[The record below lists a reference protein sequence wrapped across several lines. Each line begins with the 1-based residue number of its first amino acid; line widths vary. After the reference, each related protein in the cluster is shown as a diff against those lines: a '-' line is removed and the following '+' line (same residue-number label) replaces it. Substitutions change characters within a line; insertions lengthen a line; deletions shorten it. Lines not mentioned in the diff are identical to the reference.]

1 MVRGDQTL
9 SKLNYMDKMNN
20 RLAITIG
27 VLSIILTVGCE
38 APQKEIVMPET
49 DLKSENLIPMPS
61 SIIATN
67 SGFRL
72 DQYTRI
78 ETNSKNESLQQVASY
93 LTDKIAEKTGL
104 RLDTNAAEGQ
114 TGDAVIYLFQQEE
127 KIWPN
132 DEAYTLYIKKD
143 SLILE
148 APTAKAA
155 FRGVQ
160 TIRQLI
166 PEISNDTLSENS
178 IWPIST
184 GTIEDHPN
192 FEYRGSML
200 DVARHFFSVEDVKK
214 YIDLLAYYKINVLHL
229 HLSDDQGWRI
239 EIKSWPKLTE
249 IGGSTEVGGEA
260 GGFFTQED
268 YKDIVAYAEECYMMI
283 VPEIDMPGHTNAASV
298 SYPFLDGTGKTPQ
311 LYQGTRV
318 GFSTFDT
325 RKDTVYSFID
335 DVVRE
340 ISAISPGPYFHIG
353 GDESHAT
360 KKADYLYFVNRVE
373 KIVQKHG
380 KQMIGWDEVAQADL
394 DSTSIAQ
401 FWDNERNAKMAIEK
415 GMKVIL
421 SPAKKTYLDM
431 QYDTLSKHGLHW
443 AAYIPVDTAYVWTPE
458 TYVDQIPK
466 DMILGVE
473 APLWSETISNIEELE
488 YLAFP
493 RVIGYSELS
502 WSLEEN
508 RDWENFRVRLAN
520 QAPFLDMM
528 NVKYYA
534 SPRIDWV
541 KSNRAYKEILK
552 D

>member
-1 MVRGDQTL
+1 
-9 SKLNYMDKMNN
+9 MNK
-20 RLAITIG
+20 RLTIIIA
-27 VLSIILTVGCE
+27 VLSIIISVGCE
-38 APQKEIVMPET
+38 APKKEIPMPES
-49 DLKSENLIPMPS
+49 DLTSENLIPMPS

-78 ETNSKNESLQQVASY
+78 EISPNNDSLQEVAGY
-93 LTDKIAEKTGL
+93 LTDKIAQKTGL
-104 RLDTNAAEGQ
+104 RLDTSIEESQNNE
-114 TGDAVIYLFQQEE
+114 AVIYLFQKED
-127 KIWPN
+127 KPWLN
-132 DEAYTLYIKKD
+132 DEAYTLTISKD

-166 PEISNDTLSENS
+166 PEISNDTLAEHS
-178 IWPIST
+178 IWPIAT
-184 GTIEDHPN
+184 GIIEDHPN

-268 YKDIVAYAEECYMMI
+268 YKDIVAYAAARYMMI

-340 ISAISPGPYFHIG
+340 ISAITPGPYFHIG

-401 FWDNERNAKMAIEK
+401 FWDNARNAKMAIDK

-473 APLWSETISNIEELE
+473 APLWSETISNIDELE

-520 QAPFLDMM
+520 QTPFLDMM
-528 NVKYYA
+528 DVKYYA

>member
-1 MVRGDQTL
+1 M
-9 SKLNYMDKMNN
+9 NNMNN
-20 RLAITIG
+20 RLAKTIG
-27 VLSIILTVGCE
+27 VLSIILSMGCE
-38 APQKEIVMPET
+38 APKKEIPMPET
-49 DLKSENLIPMPS
+49 DLTSENLIPMPS
-61 SIIATN
+61 SIVATN

-78 ETNSKNESLQQVASY
+78 ETSPDNAGLQEVASY

-104 RLDTNAAEGQ
+104 RLDTSIDESQNNE
-114 TGDAVIYLFQQEE
+114 AVIYLLQKED
-127 KIWPN
+127 KTWPN
-132 DEAYTLYIKKD
+132 DEAYTLSIKKD

-166 PEISNDTLSENS
+166 PEISNDTLAEHS

-184 GTIEDHPN
+184 GIIEDHPN

-229 HLSDDQGWRI
+229 HLTDDQGWRI

-268 YKDIVAYAEECYMMI
+268 YKEIVAYAATRYMMI

-340 ISAISPGPYFHIG
+340 ISAITPGPYFHIG

-360 KKADYLYFVNRVE
+360 KKEDYIYFVNKVE
-373 KIVQKHG
+373 KIVQKYE
-380 KQMIGWDEVAQADL
+380 KIMIGWDEIVTADV
-394 DSTSIAQ
+394 DSESIAQ
-401 FWDNERNAKMAIEK
+401 FWADESNATTAIKK

-421 SPAKKTYLDM
+421 SPAKKAYLDM
-431 QYDTLSKHGLHW
+431 QYDTLSPYGLHW
-443 AAYIPVDTAYVWTPE
+443 AAYIPVDTAYVWNPE
-458 TYVDQIPK
+458 TYVAQIPK
-466 DMILGVE
+466 NMILGVE
-473 APLWSETISNIEELE
+473 APLWSETISNMEELE

-508 RDWENFRVRLAN
+508 RNWENFRVRLAN
-520 QAPFLDMM
+520 QVPFLDMM
-528 NVKYYA
+528 NVNYYA

>member
-1 MVRGDQTL
+1 MI
-9 SKLNYMDKMNN
+9 KMNF
-20 RLAITIG
+20 RKAATLG
-27 VLSIILTVGCE
+27 VLGIIFSIGCE
-38 APQKEIVMPET
+38 APQKEIAMPET
-49 DLKSENLIPMPS
+49 DLSSENLIPMPS
-61 SIIATN
+61 KIIATN

-72 DQYTRI
+72 DQFTRI
-78 ETNSKNESLQQVASY
+78 ETSSDDESFQVVATY
-93 LTDKIAEKTGL
+93 LTEKIAEKTGL
-104 RLDTNAAEGQ
+104 RLETNAREVE
-114 TGDAVIYLFQQEE
+114 TTDPVIYLLQEE
-127 KIWPN
+127 NKQWLN
-132 DEAYTLYIKKD
+132 EEAYILSIKKD

-148 APTAKAA
+148 VPTAKAA
-155 FRGVQ
+155 FRGIQ

-166 PEISNDTLSENS
+166 PEISNDTLSEHS

-268 YKDIVAYAEECYMMI
+268 YKEIVAYAKVRYMMI

-318 GFSTFDT
+318 GFSTFNT

-360 KKADYLYFVNRVE
+360 SKADYLYFVNRVE

-380 KQMIGWDEVAQADL
+380 KQLIGWDEVAQADL
-394 DSTSIAQ
+394 DSSSIAQ
-401 FWDNERNAKMAIEK
+401 FWDSERNAKMAIQK

-443 AAYIPVDTAYVWTPE
+443 AAYIPVDTAYIWTPE
-458 TYVDQIPK
+458 TYVEQIPK

-502 WSLEEN
+502 WTLEEN

-520 QAPFLDMM
+520 QTPFLDMM
-528 NVKYYA
+528 NVKYYP

>member
-1 MVRGDQTL
+1 M
-9 SKLNYMDKMNN
+9 NKMNN
-20 RLAITIG
+20 RLAKTIG
-27 VLSIILTVGCE
+27 ILCIILSAGCE
-38 APQKEIVMPET
+38 APQKEILMPET
-49 DLKSENLIPMPS
+49 DLTTENLIPKPS
-61 SIIATN
+61 SMIATN

-78 ETNSKNESLQQVASY
+78 ETSPNNTSLQEVATY

-104 RLDTNAAEGQ
+104 RLDSNSQEEQTNDG
-114 TGDAVIYLFQQEE
+114 VIYIFQKEDKQ
-127 KIWPN
+127 WPN
-132 DEAYTLYIKKD
+132 DEAYMLSIKKD

-166 PEISNDTLSENS
+166 PEISNDTLSKHS
-178 IWPIST
+178 IWPIPT
-184 GTIEDHPN
+184 GIIEDHPN

-214 YIDLLAYYKINVLHL
+214 YIELLAYYKINVLHL

-260 GGFFTQED
+260 GGFFTQEE
-268 YKDIVAYAEECYMMI
+268 YKEIVAYAEARHMMI

-318 GFSTFDT
+318 GFSTFAT

-360 KKADYLYFVNRVE
+360 KKADYLYFVKRVE

-380 KQMIGWDEVAQADL
+380 KKMIGWDEVAQADV

-401 FWDNERNAKMAIEK
+401 FWDSERNAKMALKK

-493 RVIGYSELS
+493 RIIGYSELS

-520 QAPFLDMM
+520 QTPFLDMM

>member
-1 MVRGDQTL
+1 M
-9 SKLNYMDKMNN
+9 
-20 RLAITIG
+20 A
-27 VLSIILTVGCE
+27 
-38 APQKEIVMPET
+38 AP
-49 DLKSENLIPMPS
+49 S
-61 SIIATN
+61 
-67 SGFRL
+67 
-72 DQYTRI
+72 
-78 ETNSKNESLQQVASY
+78 
-93 LTDKIAEKTGL
+93 
-104 RLDTNAAEGQ
+104 
-114 TGDAVIYLFQQEE
+114 
-127 KIWPN
+127 
-132 DEAYTLYIKKD
+132 
-143 SLILE
+143 
-148 APTAKAA
+148 AKAA
-155 FRGVQ
+155 FRGIQ

-166 PEISNDTLSENS
+166 PEISNDTLAEYP
-178 IWPIST
+178 IWPIAT
-184 GTIEDHPN
+184 GSIEDHPN

-214 YIDLLAYYKINVLHL
+214 YIELLAYYKINVLHL
-229 HLSDDQGWRI
+229 HLTDDQGWRI
-239 EIKSWPKLTE
+239 EIKSWPRLTE

-268 YKDIVAYAEECYMMI
+268 YKEIVAYAAARYMMI
-283 VPEIDMPGHTNAASV
+283 VPEVDMPGHTNAASV
-298 SYPFLDGTGKTPQ
+298 SYPILNGNGKTPQ

-325 RKDTVYSFID
+325 RKDTVYAFID

-340 ISAISPGPYFHIG
+340 ISAITPGPYFHIG

-360 KKADYLYFVNRVE
+360 KKADYLYFVNKVE
-373 KIVQKHG
+373 KIVQKYG
-380 KQMIGWDEVAQADL
+380 KQMIGWDEVAQADM
-394 DSTSIAQ
+394 DSSSIAQ
-401 FWDNERNAKMAIEK
+401 FWDNERNAQLAIEK

-421 SPAKKTYLDM
+421 SPAKKAYLDM

-458 TYVDQIPK
+458 TYVDKIPK
-466 DMILGVE
+466 EMILGVE
-473 APLWSETISNIEELE
+473 APLWSETISNMEELE

-520 QAPFLDMM
+520 QTPFLDMM
-528 NVKYYA
+528 NVNYYP

-541 KSNRAYKEILK
+541 KSNRSYKEILK